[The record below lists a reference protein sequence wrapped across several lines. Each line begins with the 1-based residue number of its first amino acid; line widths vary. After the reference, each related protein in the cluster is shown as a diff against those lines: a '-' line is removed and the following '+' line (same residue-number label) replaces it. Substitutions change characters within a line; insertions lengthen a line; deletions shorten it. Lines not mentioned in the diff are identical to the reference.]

1 MKLYDYSIAPN
12 PRRVTIFI
20 AEKGIEIE
28 TVQIDLRAGEHKTPE
43 FTALNPMQDVPALEL
58 DDGSCINQVNA
69 ICRYL
74 DELYPQPLLYG
85 RTPKERAQVES
96 WNHHVQ
102 NNGILAVTEA
112 YRNSSPNFVNRAV
125 SGPNAYTQIPELGER
140 GLARISDFFTDMD
153 AHFADNQFVLGDY
166 FSVVDITAYI
176 TVDFAKWVKM
186 RIPKECTHL
195 KRWFDDMSA
204 RPSINNR

>member
-1 MKLYDYSIAPN
+1 MKLYDYAIAPN

-20 AEKGIEIE
+20 AEKGIEID
-28 TVQIDLRAGEHKTPE
+28 TVQIDLRAGEHKTSE

-74 DELYPQPLLYG
+74 DELYPQPPLYG

-96 WNHHVQ
+96 WNHQIQ

-125 SGPNAYTQIPELGER
+125 SGPNAYHQIPELGER

-176 TVDFAKWVKM
+176 TIDFAKWVKM

-204 RPSINNR
+204 RPSIGKR

>member
-1 MKLYDYSIAPN
+1 MKLYDYAIAPN

-20 AEKGIEIE
+20 AEKGIEID

-74 DELYPQPLLYG
+74 DELYPQPPLYG

-176 TVDFAKWVKM
+176 TIDFAKWVKM

-204 RPSINNR
+204 RPSIGKR

>member
-1 MKLYDYSIAPN
+1 MKLYDYAIAPN

-58 DDGSCINQVNA
+58 DDGSCIHQVNA

-74 DELYPQPLLYG
+74 DELYPQPPLYG

-96 WNHHVQ
+96 WNHHIQ

-176 TVDFAKWVKM
+176 TIDFAKWVKM

-195 KRWFDDMSA
+195 KRWFDGMSA
-204 RPSINNR
+204 RPSIGKR

>member
-1 MKLYDYSIAPN
+1 MKLYDYAIAPN

-43 FTALNPMQDVPALEL
+43 FTALNPMQDVPTLEL

-74 DELYPQPLLYG
+74 DEVYPQPPLYG
-85 RTPKERAQVES
+85 RTPSERAQVES
-96 WNHHVQ
+96 WNHRIQ

-112 YRNSSPNFVNRAV
+112 YRNMSPNFVNRAV
-125 SGPNAYTQIPELGER
+125 SGPNAYAQIPELGER
-140 GLARISDFFTDMD
+140 GLARIGDFFTDMD
-153 AHFADNQFVLGDY
+153 AHFADNQFILGDY
-166 FSVVDITAYI
+166 FSVVDITAFI

-186 RIPKECTHL
+186 RIPKECIHL
-195 KRWFDDMSA
+195 KRWFDEMSA
-204 RPSINNR
+204 RPSIRK

>member
-1 MKLYDYSIAPN
+1 MKLYDYAIAPN

-20 AEKGIEIE
+20 AEKGIEID

-74 DELYPQPLLYG
+74 DELYPQPPLYG
-85 RTPKERAQVES
+85 RTPIERAQVES

-176 TVDFAKWVKM
+176 TIDFAKWVKM

-195 KRWFDDMSA
+195 KRWFDGMSA
-204 RPSINNR
+204 RPSIGKR

>member
-1 MKLYDYSIAPN
+1 MKLYDYAIAPN

-20 AEKGIEIE
+20 AEKGIEID

-176 TVDFAKWVKM
+176 TIDFAKWVKM

-204 RPSINNR
+204 RPSIGKR